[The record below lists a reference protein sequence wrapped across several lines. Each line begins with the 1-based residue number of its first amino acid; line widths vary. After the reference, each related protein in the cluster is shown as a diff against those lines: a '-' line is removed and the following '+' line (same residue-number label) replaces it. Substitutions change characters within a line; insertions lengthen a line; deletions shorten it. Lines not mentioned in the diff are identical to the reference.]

1 MSAASTLA
9 PPQIEYP
16 EDDGEPLSDNTLQ
29 FRWIMTI
36 QGGLDAL
43 FAQNPNVF
51 VAGNLLW
58 YPVEGNNAIR
68 QAPDVMVAFGRPK
81 GYRGSYRQW
90 EEGGVPPQVLFEV
103 MSPGNRA
110 GELERKFGFYERYGV
125 EEYYIVDPDR
135 NGLAGFLRNG
145 NDLLEIPAMNGWVS
159 PRLKVQF
166 ELSGAGIYIYRPDG
180 KPLSAYVELAEE
192 LQLERERAQLERES
206 ARQERDRLIAM
217 LRAAGIDPGI
227 K

>member
-1 MSAASTLA
+1 MSVSTA
-9 PPQIEYP
+9 ISPQQIEYP
-16 EDDGEPLSDNTLQ
+16 EDNGEPLSDNTLQ

-58 YPVEGNNAIR
+58 YPVAGDNKIR
-68 QAPDVMVAFGRPK
+68 QAPDVMVAFGRSK

-90 EEGGVPPQVLFEV
+90 EEGGISPQVVFEV

-135 NGLAGFLRNG
+135 NELAGLFAGTKRLSRDSG
-145 NDLLEIPAMNGWVS
+145 NE
-159 PRLKVQF
+159 RL
-166 ELSGAGIYIYRPDG
+166 G
-180 KPLSAYVELAEE
+180 KPA
-192 LQLERERAQLERES
+192 AQGP
-206 ARQERDRLIAM
+206 I
-217 LRAAGIDPGI
+217 
-227 K
+227 